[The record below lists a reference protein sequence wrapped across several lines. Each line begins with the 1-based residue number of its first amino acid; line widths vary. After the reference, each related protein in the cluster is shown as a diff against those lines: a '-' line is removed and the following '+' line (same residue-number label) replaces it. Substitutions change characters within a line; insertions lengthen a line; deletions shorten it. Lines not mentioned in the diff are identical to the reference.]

1 MASLHD
7 GGEFSLC
14 THYPE
19 DQMQMTESKKLVVL
33 ALRHMFRHIAAG

>member
-1 MASLHD
+1 MTAAKFRSA
-7 GGEFSLC
+7 
-14 THYPE
+14 HYPE